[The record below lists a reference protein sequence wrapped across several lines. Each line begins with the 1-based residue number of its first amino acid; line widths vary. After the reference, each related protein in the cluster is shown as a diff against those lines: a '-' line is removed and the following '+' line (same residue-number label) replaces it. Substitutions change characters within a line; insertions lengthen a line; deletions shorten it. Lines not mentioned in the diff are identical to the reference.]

1 MQVKLR
7 YKQVKLFCVK
17 DQLRTL
23 MRKLMDEYKT
33 CAKLCDKFAG
43 FISEN
48 QLINVFTLTST
59 QLMTAD
65 V

>member
-1 MQVKLR
+1 
-7 YKQVKLFCVK
+7 
-17 DQLRTL
+17 
-23 MRKLMDEYKT
+23 MDEYKT
-33 CAKLCDKFAG
+33 CAKLCDNFAG
-43 FISEN
+43 FISEK